1 MRCPVCSSDN
11 LSVAETRPDGT
22 SIRRRRV
29 CQDCDNRFSTYER
42 VERALPIIVKK
53 DGRRQS
59 FNPNKIRQ
67 GLIRACQ
74 KRPVTLEA
82 IDNTVSDIER
92 QVVEL
97 ASKEVG
103 SNKLGEI
110 VIAALRELDSI
121 AYIRFQYVV
130 FFGSSCFEV
139 QSLMLFIRFVR
150 YFYY

>member
-22 SIRRRRV
+22 SVRRRRV
-29 CQDCDNRFSTYER
+29 CQDCGHRFSTYER
-42 VERALPIIVKK
+42 VERTLPIIVKK

-74 KRPVTLEA
+74 KRPVTLQA
-82 IDNTVSDIER
+82 IDNTVADIER

-97 ASKEVG
+97 GIKEVD
-103 SNKLGEI
+103 SNALGEI
-110 VIAALRELDSI
+110 VIAALRELDNI
-121 AYIRFQYVV
+121 AYIRFVSVYHEFSTLKQ
-130 FFGSSCFEV
+130 FQNLLDDLSQE
-139 QSLMLFIRFVR
+139 
-150 YFYY
+150 